1 MTLEDEELIIPF
13 ISAAEL
19 YGELISFV
27 DAAGFKLI
35 FDLNSLLR
43 IGEKWN
49 TTNAYELLEYTVKKG
64 YPIAGWELGNG
75 KQGKI

>member
-1 MTLEDEELIIPF
+1 MTLEDEELIILF

-49 TTNAYELLEYTVKKG
+49 TTNAYELLEYTVKKS

-75 KQGKI
+75 KQGKT